1 MRKTFTWLEWL
12 TYLPPELCFSFMGF
26 TSPRV
31 VYYFS
36 FSWSYVPWGPMFLPP
51 PTVLAQPVRSQQLRY
66 YKTKTWPVLKRQTLE
81 DTHAHAL
88 VLVVFPT
95 HLLQWKTPHTG
106 IKAHVVF
113 AKTC

>member
-36 FSWSYVPWGPMFLPP
+36 FSWSYVPWGSDS
-51 PTVLAQPVRSQQLRY
+51 TRRVGTTVRSQQLRY

-81 DTHAHAL
+81 DTHAHSQ

-95 HLLQWKTPHTG
+95 HLLQRKTPHTG